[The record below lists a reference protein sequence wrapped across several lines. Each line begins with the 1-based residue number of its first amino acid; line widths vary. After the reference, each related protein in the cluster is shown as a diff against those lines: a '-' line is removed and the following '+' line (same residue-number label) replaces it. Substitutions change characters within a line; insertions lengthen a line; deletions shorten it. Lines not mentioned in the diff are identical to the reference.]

1 VELAT
6 VSVFSEPPTQASY
19 SSRRNKNTKHANFK
33 AATTTSTTTTAA
45 QSYNDVN
52 ARKFKPKVQPSPVD
66 SDAAS
71 TSLYKFKLNR
81 APGRWQYKSSPKP
94 KVTIRG
100 SNKVNKDTTLG
111 ATEPSISGN
120 EIAQSRV
127 DSDVDLEGSSSLQGD
142 VLDEE
147 VDSNNGL
154 ERKLPIETIKVEI
167 STPADFSDTYFE
179 IATIKSPYTFQVSNY
194 LGGKNNFR

>member
-6 VSVFSEPPTQASY
+6 VSVFSEPATTAAPY
-19 SSRRNKNTKHANFK
+19 SSRRNKNPKHGSFK
-33 AATTTSTTTTAA
+33 AAATTTPAPA
-45 QSYNDVN
+45 VDVLS
-52 ARKFKPKVQPSPVD
+52 RKFKPKVQPSPVD
-66 SDAAS
+66 GDAAS

-94 KVTIRG
+94 RVTIRG
-100 SNKVNKDTTLG
+100 QNKPLKDTTLDG
-111 ATEPSISGN
+111 AGSTEPTVQGN
-120 EIAQSRV
+120 EIAQARA

-142 VLDEE
+142 VLNEE

-179 IATIKSPYTFQVSNY
+179 IATIKSPYTFQVSG
-194 LGGKNNFR
+194 L